1 MTKNYCRCMSIFIHS
16 KVSYKDSPCFALK
29 REVTMLCAYGLLP
42 LIFSYRIPFSI
53 LGCKAVDIRFGNL
66 EFVSVTKFTWWREYI
81 CLYCVDISHHW
92 YRKLYPLHVY
102 KPVLI
107 LCSKLLNIK
116 YFKKEKILMVA
127 WFTPRTNCRI

>member
-29 REVTMLCAYGLLP
+29 REVTMLCAYGFLP

-66 EFVSVTKFTWWREYI
+66 EFVSVTKFTW
-81 CLYCVDISHHW
+81 
-92 YRKLYPLHVY
+92 
-102 KPVLI
+102 
-107 LCSKLLNIK
+107 
-116 YFKKEKILMVA
+116 
-127 WFTPRTNCRI
+127 

>member
-29 REVTMLCAYGLLP
+29 REVTMLCAYGFLP

-81 CLYCVDISHHW
+81 CLYCVDISHL
-92 YRKLYPLHVY
+92 KLFPLHVF

-116 YFKKEKILMVA
+116 YLKKEDNSSSLIY
-127 WFTPRTNCRI
+127 TSY